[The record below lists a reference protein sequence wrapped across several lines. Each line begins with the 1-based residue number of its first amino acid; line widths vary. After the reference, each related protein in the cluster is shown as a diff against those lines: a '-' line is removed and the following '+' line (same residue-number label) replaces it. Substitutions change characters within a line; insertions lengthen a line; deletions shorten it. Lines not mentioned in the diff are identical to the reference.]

1 MKIKTTVIG
10 AYPKIGDG
18 LDAQE
23 LRRAL
28 HKRDRDEIGDA
39 DLSKVFDEVTRG
51 AIGEI
56 EAAGVDLTNDGQI
69 RWDDLLSPFARAW
82 SGVEPGPLER
92 FYDNNTYFRQPVI
105 DGRIETDGRSLV
117 RDYKFAKGIAKAELK
132 AAIPGP
138 LTFATLAARDD
149 QYRSLEE
156 RVLAVADA
164 TAKEIAGLKAAGASM
179 IDIEDPAVVA
189 SPKHIELAREAYRR
203 LADAEVALSLETF
216 FFAADAVLESLA
228 SFPLASVGIDV
239 RSRDTTAYDRLD
251 AFRTQN
257 VVLGVVDARNTRL
270 ETAEEV
276 ARYAERALKLVP
288 PERLVLATTTS
299 LEYLPRDVAR
309 AKLAALV
316 EGARL
321 ASGEAAGAGAPGA
334 GAPDGVG
341 APGGGASA

>member
-1 MKIKTTVIG
+1 MTIRTTVIG

-28 HKRDRDEIGDA
+28 HRRDRGEIGDA
-39 DLSKVFDEVTRG
+39 DLDKVFDEVTRS

-56 EAAGVDLTNDGQI
+56 EAAGIDVTNDGQI

-92 FYDNNTYFRQPVI
+92 FYDNNTYFRQPII
-105 DGRIETDGRSLV
+105 DGRIQSDGRSLI
-117 RDYKFAKGIAKAELK
+117 RDYTFAADVAKSKLK
-132 AAIPGP
+132 AAVPGP

-149 QYRSLEE
+149 QYRSLED

-164 TAKEIAGLKAAGASM
+164 TAKEIAGLKAAGATM
-179 IDIEDPAVVA
+179 IDVEDPAVVA

-203 LADAEVALSLETF
+203 LADQDLALTLVTYF
-216 FFAADAVLESLA
+216 FSVDTVLESLA
-228 SFPLASVGIDV
+228 SFPVAAVAIDV
-239 RSRDTTAYDRLD
+239 RSRETTAFDRLD
-251 AFRTQN
+251 AFRTQD

-288 PERLVLATTTS
+288 LERLVLATTTS

-321 ASGEAAGAGAPGA
+321 ASGEKVPA
-334 GAPDGVG
+334 
-341 APGGGASA
+341 

>member
-1 MKIKTTVIG
+1 MTMKTTVIG
-10 AYPKIGDG
+10 AYPKIGEG
-18 LDAQE
+18 LEGQE

-28 HKRDRDEIGDA
+28 HRHDRGEMGDGEL
-39 DLSKVFDEVTRG
+39 DKVFDEVTRS

-56 EAAGVDLTNDGQI
+56 EAAGIDVTNDGQI
-69 RWDDLLSPFARAW
+69 RWDDLLSPFARTW

-117 RDYKFAKGIAKAELK
+117 RDYTFAAGVAKTKLK

-149 QYRSLEE
+149 RHRSLEE
-156 RVLAVADA
+156 RVLAIADA
-164 TAKEIAGLKAAGASM
+164 TAKEIAGLKAAGATM

-189 SPKHIELAREAYRR
+189 LPKHIELAREAYGR
-203 LADAEVALSLETF
+203 LNDPDIALTLVTYFFPADS
-216 FFAADAVLESLA
+216 VLESLA
-228 SFPLASVGIDV
+228 SFPVSAIAIDV
-239 RSRDTTAYDRLD
+239 RSRDTTAFDRLD
-251 AFRTQN
+251 AFRTQY

-270 ETAEEV
+270 ETADEV

-288 PERLVLATTTS
+288 QDRLVLATTTS

-309 AKLAALV
+309 AKLTSLA

-321 ASGEAAGAGAPGA
+321 VTGEKAGAGAPA
-334 GAPDGVG
+334 
-341 APGGGASA
+341 

>member
-1 MKIKTTVIG
+1 MKTTVIG

-18 LDAQE
+18 LEGQE

-28 HKRDRDEIGDA
+28 HRHDRGEIGDA
-39 DLSKVFDEVTRG
+39 DLDKVFDEVTRS

-56 EAAGVDLTNDGQI
+56 EAAGIDVTNDGQI
-69 RWDDLLSPFARAW
+69 RWDDPLSPFARAW

-105 DGRIETDGRSLV
+105 DGRIQTDGRSLV
-117 RDYKFAKGIAKAELK
+117 RDYTFARGVAKAQLK

-138 LTFATLAARDD
+138 LTFATLTARDD

-164 TAKEIAGLKAAGASM
+164 TTKEIAGLKAAGATM

-189 SPKHIELAREAYRR
+189 SPKNIELAREAYRR
-203 LADAEVALSLETF
+203 FADPDLALTLVTF
-216 FFAADAVLESLA
+216 FFPADAVLESLA
-228 SFPLASVGIDV
+228 SFPVAAVAIDV
-239 RSRDTTAYDRLD
+239 RSRDTTAFDRLD
-251 AFRTQN
+251 AFRTQQ

-270 ETAEEV
+270 ETADEV
-276 ARYAERALKLVP
+276 ARYAERGLKLVP
-288 PERLVLATTTS
+288 QERLILATTTS

-309 AKLAALV
+309 AKLTALV

-321 ASGEAAGAGAPGA
+321 ASGEKVPA
-334 GAPDGVG
+334 
-341 APGGGASA
+341 

>member
-1 MKIKTTVIG
+1 MTIKTTVIG

-18 LDAQE
+18 LEAQE

-28 HKRDRDEIGDA
+28 HRHDRGEISAA
-39 DLSKVFDEVTRG
+39 DLDKVFDDVTRT
-51 AIGEI
+51 AIAEI
-56 EAAGVDLTNDGQI
+56 EAAGIDVTNDAQI
-69 RWDDLLSPFARAW
+69 RWDDLFSPFARTW

-105 DGRIETDGRSLV
+105 DGRIVTDGRSLV
-117 RDYKFAKGIAKAELK
+117 RDYTFAAGVAKTQLK

-138 LTFATLAARDD
+138 LTFATLAARDE
-149 QYRSLEE
+149 QYGSLEE
-156 RVLAVADA
+156 RVVAIADA
-164 TAKEIAGLKAAGASM
+164 TAREIAGLKAAGATM

-189 SPKHIELAREAYRR
+189 SPQNIELAREAYRR
-203 LADAEVALSLETF
+203 VADPDIALTLVTYF
-216 FFAADAVLESLA
+216 FPADPVLESLA
-228 SFPLASVGIDV
+228 SFPVAAIGIDV
-239 RSRDTTAYDRLD
+239 RSRDTTAFDRLD

-270 ETAEEV
+270 ETADEV

-288 PERLVLATTTS
+288 QERLVLATTTS

-309 AKLAALV
+309 AKLTALV

-321 ASGEAAGAGAPGA
+321 VSGEKVPA
-334 GAPDGVG
+334 
-341 APGGGASA
+341 

>member
-1 MKIKTTVIG
+1 VTIKTTVIG

-18 LDAQE
+18 LEAQE

-28 HKRDRDEIGDA
+28 HRHDRGEISDPEL
-39 DLSKVFDEVTRG
+39 DKVFDEVTRL

-56 EAAGVDLTNDGQI
+56 EAAGVDVTNDAQI
-69 RWDDLLSPFARAW
+69 RWDDLLSPFARTW

-105 DGRIETDGRSLV
+105 DGRIVTDGRSLV
-117 RDYKFAKGIAKAELK
+117 RDYTFAAGVAKTKLK

-149 QYRSLEE
+149 QYDSLEE
-156 RVLAVADA
+156 RVLAIADA
-164 TAKEIAGLKAAGASM
+164 TANEIAGLKAAGATM

-189 SPKHIELAREAYRR
+189 LPQHIELAREAYRR
-203 LADAEVALSLETF
+203 FADPDLALTLVTYF
-216 FFAADAVLESLA
+216 FPADPVLESLA
-228 SFPLASVGIDV
+228 SFPVGAVGIDV
-239 RSRDTTAYDRLD
+239 RSRDTTSFDRLD
-251 AFRTQN
+251 AFRTQH

-270 ETAEEV
+270 ETADEV

-288 PERLVLATTTS
+288 QERLVLATTTS

-321 ASGEAAGAGAPGA
+321 VAGEKVPA
-334 GAPDGVG
+334 
-341 APGGGASA
+341 

>member
-1 MKIKTTVIG
+1 MKTTVIG

-28 HKRDRDEIGDA
+28 HRRDRGEIDDA
-39 DLSKVFDEVTRG
+39 GLDKVFDEVTRS

-56 EAAGVDLTNDGQI
+56 EAAGIDVTNDGQI
-69 RWDDLLSPFARAW
+69 RWDDLLSPFARTW

-92 FYDNNTYFRQPVI
+92 FYDNNTYFRQPII

-117 RDYKFAKGIAKAELK
+117 RDYTFAAGVAKSKLK

-138 LTFATLAARDD
+138 LTFATLAARDE
-149 QYRSLEE
+149 QYHSLEE

-164 TAKEIAGLKAAGASM
+164 TAKEIKGLKAAGATM
-179 IDIEDPAVVA
+179 IDIEDPAVAA
-189 SPKHIELAREAYRR
+189 SPKHIELAREAYGRFADPD
-203 LADAEVALSLETF
+203 LALTLVTYF
-216 FFAADAVLESLA
+216 FPADAVLESLA
-228 SFPLASVGIDV
+228 SFPVAAVAIDV
-239 RSRDTTAYDRLD
+239 RSRETTAFDRLD
-251 AFRTQN
+251 AFRTQQ

-270 ETAEEV
+270 ETADEV

-288 PERLVLATTTS
+288 QERLVLATTTS

-321 ASGEAAGAGAPGA
+321 VSGEKVPA
-334 GAPDGVG
+334 
-341 APGGGASA
+341 

>member
-1 MKIKTTVIG
+1 MKVKTTVIG

-18 LDAQE
+18 LEAQE

-28 HKRDRDEIGDA
+28 HRHDRGEIDDA
-39 DLSKVFDEVTRG
+39 ELGTVYDQVTRA

-56 EAAGVDLTNDGQI
+56 EAAGIDVTNDGQI

-82 SGVEPGPLER
+82 SGVEAGPLER

-105 DGRIETDGRSLV
+105 AGRIETDGRSLV
-117 RDYKFAKGIAKAELK
+117 RDYSFARGVAKTTLK

-138 LTFATLAARDD
+138 LTFATLAARDE

-164 TAKEIAGLKAAGASM
+164 TRKEIAGLKAAGATM

-189 SPKHIELAREAYRR
+189 TPKYVELARDAYSR
-203 LADAEVALSLETF
+203 LADPDLALTLVTYF
-216 FFAADAVLESLA
+216 FPPDAVLESLA
-228 SFPLASVGIDV
+228 SFPVAAVAIDV
-239 RSRDTTAYDRLD
+239 RSRDTTAFERLD
-251 AFRTQN
+251 AFRTQY

-270 ETAEEV
+270 ETADEV

-299 LEYLPRDVAR
+299 LEYLPRDIAR

-321 ASGEAAGAGAPGA
+321 VAPEKAGAGAPI
-334 GAPDGVG
+334 
-341 APGGGASA
+341 GGGFRHE

>member
-1 MKIKTTVIG
+1 VTLKTTVIG

-18 LDAQE
+18 ADAQE

-28 HKRDRDEIGDA
+28 HRHDRGEIGAA
-39 DLSKVFDEVTRG
+39 DLDQVFDEATRT

-56 EAAGVDLTNDGQI
+56 EAAGVDVTNDGQL
-69 RWDDLLSPFARAW
+69 RWNDLLSPFSRAW

-117 RDYKFAKGIAKAELK
+117 RDYTFARGVAKATLK

-138 LTFATLAARDD
+138 LTFGTLAARDD
-149 QYRSLEE
+149 QYRSLED
-156 RVLAVADA
+156 RVLAIADA
-164 TAKEIAGLKAAGASM
+164 TAKEIAGLKAAGATM

-203 LADAEVALSLETF
+203 FADPVLALTLVTYF
-216 FFAADAVLESLA
+216 FPPDAVLESLA
-228 SFPLASVGIDV
+228 SFPVAAVAIDV
-239 RSRDTTAYDRLD
+239 RSRDTTAFDRLD
-251 AFRTQN
+251 AFRTQF
-257 VVLGVVDARNTRL
+257 VLVGVVDARNTRL

-276 ARYAERALKLVP
+276 ARYAERALRLIP

-321 ASGEAAGAGAPGA
+321 ASGEKVP
-334 GAPDGVG
+334 V
-341 APGGGASA
+341 

>member
-1 MKIKTTVIG
+1 MTIKTTVIG
-10 AYPKIGDG
+10 AYPKIGEG
-18 LDAQE
+18 LDGQE

-28 HKRDRDEIGDA
+28 HRHDRGEISTA
-39 DLSKVFDEVTRG
+39 DLDKVFDDTTRS

-56 EAAGVDLTNDGQI
+56 ESAGIDVTNDAQI

-82 SGVEPGPLER
+82 SGVDPGPLER

-105 DGRIETDGRSLV
+105 DGPIQTDGRSLV
-117 RDYKFAKGIAKAELK
+117 RDYTFARGVAKSTLK

-138 LTFATLAARDD
+138 LTFATLVARDE
-149 QYRSLEE
+149 QYRSLED

-164 TAKEIAGLKAAGASM
+164 TAKEIAGLKAAGATM

-189 SPKHIELAREAYRR
+189 SPKHIELAREAYGRFADPD
-203 LADAEVALSLETF
+203 LALTLVTYF
-216 FFAADAVLESLA
+216 FPADAVLESLA
-228 SFPLASVGIDV
+228 SFPVAAVGIDV
-239 RSRDTTAYDRLD
+239 RSRDTTAFDRLD
-251 AFRTQN
+251 AFRTHY
-257 VVLGVVDARNTRL
+257 VLVGVVDARNTRL

-288 PERLVLATTTS
+288 QERLVLATTTS

-309 AKLAALV
+309 AKLTALV

-321 ASGEAAGAGAPGA
+321 VSGEKVLA
-334 GAPDGVG
+334 
-341 APGGGASA
+341 

>member
-1 MKIKTTVIG
+1 MTVRTTVIG

-18 LDAQE
+18 LEAQV

-28 HKRDRDEIGDA
+28 HRHDRGELPDA
-39 DLSKVFDEVTRG
+39 ELDKVFDDVTRA

-56 EAAGVDLTNDGQI
+56 ESAGIDVTNDGQV
-69 RWDDLLSPFARAW
+69 RWDDLLSPFSRTW

-105 DGRIETDGRSLV
+105 DGGIVTDGRSLV
-117 RDYKFAKGIAKAELK
+117 RDYTFAAGVAKAKLK

-149 QYRSLEE
+149 QYGSLEE
-156 RVLAVADA
+156 RLLAIADA
-164 TAKEIAGLKAAGASM
+164 TAREIAGLKAAGATT

-189 SPKHIELAREAYRR
+189 SPKNIELAREAYRR
-203 LADAEVALSLETF
+203 LADPALALTLVTY
-216 FFAADAVLESLA
+216 FFAADTVLESLA
-228 SFPLASVGIDV
+228 SFPVAAIGIDV
-239 RSRDTTAYDRLD
+239 RSRDTTAFDRLD
-251 AFRTQN
+251 AFRTQD

-270 ETAEEV
+270 ETADEV

-288 PERLVLATTTS
+288 QERLVLATTTS

-309 AKLAALV
+309 AKLTALV

-321 ASGEAAGAGAPGA
+321 ASGEKVPA
-334 GAPDGVG
+334 
-341 APGGGASA
+341 

>member
-1 MKIKTTVIG
+1 MTIQTTVIG

-28 HKRDRDEIGDA
+28 HRHDRGELTDA
-39 DLSKVFDEVTRG
+39 ELDKVFDDVTRA

-56 EAAGVDLTNDGQI
+56 EAAGIDITNDGQI
-69 RWDDLLSPFARAW
+69 RWDDLLSPFSRTWA
-82 SGVEPGPLER
+82 GVEPGPLER

-105 DGRIETDGRSLV
+105 DGRIVTDGRSLV
-117 RDYKFAKGIAKAELK
+117 RDYLFAAGIAKTKLK

-149 QYRSLEE
+149 QYGSLEE
-156 RVLAVADA
+156 RVVAIADA
-164 TAKEIAGLKAAGASM
+164 AAREIAGLKAAGATT

-189 SPKHIELAREAYRR
+189 SPKHIELSREAYRR
-203 LADAEVALSLETF
+203 LADPDLALNLVTYF
-216 FFAADAVLESLA
+216 FPADTVLESLA
-228 SFPLASVGIDV
+228 SFPVAAIGIDV
-239 RSRDTTAYDRLD
+239 LSRETTAFDRLD

-270 ETAEEV
+270 ETADEV
-276 ARYAERALKLVP
+276 ARHAERALKLVP
-288 PERLVLATTTS
+288 QDRLVLATTTS

-309 AKLAALV
+309 AKLTALV

-321 ASGEAAGAGAPGA
+321 VTGERVPA
-334 GAPDGVG
+334 
-341 APGGGASA
+341 

>member
-1 MKIKTTVIG
+1 MKTTVIG

-28 HKRDRDEIGDA
+28 HRHDRGELGDA
-39 DLSKVFDEVTRG
+39 DLGNVFDEVTRA

-56 EAAGVDLTNDGQI
+56 EAAGVDVTNDGQI
-69 RWDDLLSPFARAW
+69 RWDDLLSPFAHAW

-105 DGRIETDGRSLV
+105 SGRIVTDGRSLV
-117 RDYKFAKGIAKAELK
+117 RDYTFAAGVAKTKLK

-149 QYRSLEE
+149 QYGSLEE

-164 TAKEIAGLKAAGASM
+164 TAREIAGLKAAGATM

-189 SPKHIELAREAYRR
+189 SPKHIELAREAYGRFADPD
-203 LADAEVALSLETF
+203 LALTLVTYF
-216 FFAADAVLESLA
+216 FPPDAVLESLA
-228 SFPLASVGIDV
+228 SFPVAAVAIDV
-239 RSRDTTAYDRLD
+239 RSRDTTAYERLD
-251 AFRTQN
+251 AFRTQY
-257 VVLGVVDARNTRL
+257 VLVGVVDARTTRL
-270 ETAEEV
+270 ETADEV

-288 PERLVLATTTS
+288 QERLVLATTTS
-299 LEYLPRDVAR
+299 LEYLPRDIAR
-309 AKLAALV
+309 AKLTALV

-321 ASGEAAGAGAPGA
+321 VSGETAGAGTSAGR
-334 GAPDGVG
+334 GAP
-341 APGGGASA
+341 A

>member
-1 MKIKTTVIG
+1 MTIKTTVIG

-18 LDAQE
+18 PDAQE

-28 HKRDRDEIGDA
+28 HRHDRGEITDA
-39 DLSKVFDEVTRG
+39 DLAKVFDEVTRVTI
-51 AIGEI
+51 AEI
-56 EAAGVDLTNDGQI
+56 EAAGVDVTNDGLV

-105 DGRIETDGRSLV
+105 DGRIVTDGRSLV
-117 RDYKFAKGIAKAELK
+117 RDYEFAAGVAKKQLK

-138 LTFATLAARDD
+138 LTFGTLAARDE
-149 QYRSLEE
+149 QYGSLEE
-156 RVLAVADA
+156 RVLAIADA
-164 TAKEIAGLKAAGASM
+164 TGRETAGLKAAGATM

-189 SPKHIELAREAYRR
+189 SPQHIELAREAYGRFADPD
-203 LADAEVALSLETF
+203 LALTLVTYF
-216 FFAADAVLESLA
+216 FPADAVLESLA
-228 SFPLASVGIDV
+228 SFPVAGIGIDV
-239 RSRDTTAYDRLD
+239 RSRDTTAFDRLD

-257 VVLGVVDARNTRL
+257 IVLGVVDARNTRL
-270 ETAEEV
+270 ETADEV

-288 PERLVLATTTS
+288 QERLVLATTTS

-309 AKLAALV
+309 AKLTALV

-321 ASGEAAGAGAPGA
+321 VAGEKVPA
-334 GAPDGVG
+334 
-341 APGGGASA
+341 